1 MPKKPAN
8 AATAPPEFF
17 FVKELAGEAPP
28 VFAAMQRLYS
38 QATDLFG
45 FVPWHL
51 LDESELVLTR
61 DSVSGE
67 LWCCSVMGSLGE
79 VRSMHAYRGEEGLRL
94 FRKMAAEEIADPGKA
109 LTSMDCLYVELVP
122 RQELKRQDRELL
134 AALGHPRGRNLV
146 SPVFRAIR
154 PGFHPWFVNAE
165 EARTLA
171 ECIRAVV
178 VICTAIAS
186 KAEENFWD
194 SEGVYPLVTRAEGAE
209 PRYNVD
215 LVKPVLPLERR
226 AEPVKIPEELLGQLR
241 GRDYA
246 LRGAMELEYIFSGAA
261 VGKPN
266 ERPSCAAIALA
277 VDADSGIVY
286 APEATDS
293 TVAPEVA
300 LARVF
305 LAAVKE
311 TGVLPREVRVRSLRH
326 KASLAA
332 LMESCGVKI
341 RVMNR
346 LPAADQACEHL
357 LGFLGGAR

>member
-1 MPKKPAN
+1 
-8 AATAPPEFF
+8 
-17 FVKELAGEAPP
+17 
-28 VFAAMQRLYS
+28 MQRLYS
-38 QATDLFG
+38 LATDLFG
-45 FVPWHL
+45 LVPWQL

-79 VRSMHAYRGEEGLRL
+79 VYSMHAYRGERGLRL
-94 FRKMAAEEIADPGKA
+94 FRKMATEEITDPGEA
-109 LTSMDCLYVELVP
+109 LTSMDCLYVEFAP
-122 RQELKRQDRELL
+122 RQELRRQDRELL
-134 AALGHPRGRNLV
+134 AALGHPRGRNLA

-178 VICTAIAS
+178 VICTSMATQ
-186 KAEENFWD
+186 AEENFWNG
-194 SEGVYPLVTRAEGAE
+194 EGVYPVVTRADGTE
-209 PRYNVD
+209 PHYHVD
-215 LVKPVLPLERR
+215 LVKPVLPPELP
-226 AEPVKIPEELLGQLR
+226 AEPVRIPEELRGRLR
-241 GRDYA
+241 DRDYA
-246 LRGAMELEYIFSGAA
+246 LRGAMELEYIFNGAA
-261 VGKPN
+261 VGKSN

-300 LARVF
+300 LAKVF
-305 LAAVKE
+305 LAAVQG
-311 TGVLPREVRVRSLRH
+311 TGVLPREVRMRSQRH

-346 LPAADQACEHL
+346 LPAAEQACEHL

>member
-8 AATAPPEFF
+8 AMTAPPEFF
-17 FVKELAGEAPP
+17 FVKELAGETPP
-28 VFAAMQRLYS
+28 TFAAMRRLYS
-38 QATDLFG
+38 LATDLFG
-45 FVPWHL
+45 LVPWQL
-51 LDESELVLTR
+51 LDESKLVLTR

-67 LWCCSVMGSLGE
+67 LWYCSVMGSLGE
-79 VRSMHAYRGEEGLRL
+79 VYSMHAYRGEEGLRL
-94 FRKMAAEEIADPGKA
+94 FRKMAAEKIVDPGEV

-134 AALGHPRGRNLV
+134 AALGHPRGRNLL

-165 EARTLA
+165 EALTLA

-178 VICTAIAS
+178 VICTAITNQAG
-186 KAEENFWD
+186 ENFWEG
-194 SEGVYPLVTRAEGAE
+194 EGVYPLVTRADGAE

-215 LVKPVLPLERR
+215 LVKSVLPPELPT
-226 AEPVKIPEELLGQLR
+226 EPVKLPEELMGPLR

-246 LRGAMELEYIFSGAA
+246 LRGVMELGYTFSGA
-261 VGKPN
+261 VIGKAN

-286 APEATDS
+286 APEVTDS

-305 LAAVKE
+305 LAAVQG
-311 TGVLPREVRVRSLRH
+311 TGVLPREVRVRSQQH
-326 KASLAA
+326 KASFAS
-332 LMESCGVKI
+332 LMESFGVKI

-346 LPAADQACEHL
+346 LPAAEQACQHL
-357 LGFLGGAR
+357 LEFLGGAR

>member
-1 MPKKPAN
+1 MPKKPAS
-8 AATAPPEFF
+8 AATAPLEFF

-28 VFAAMQRLYS
+28 AFAAMQRLYS
-38 QATDLFG
+38 LATDLFG
-45 FVPWHL
+45 FVPWQL

-79 VRSMHAYRGEEGLRL
+79 VRSMHAYRGEEGLHL
-94 FRKMAAEEIADPGKA
+94 FRKMAAEEIADPGEA

-134 AALGHPRGRNLV
+134 AVLGHPRGRNLV

-178 VICTAIAS
+178 VICTAIAG
-186 KAEENFWD
+186 KAEKNFWD
-194 SEGVYPLVTRAEGAE
+194 GEGVYPLVTRAAGAE
-209 PRYNVD
+209 PHYNVD
-215 LVKPVLPLERR
+215 LVKPVLPPERP
-226 AEPVKIPEELLGQLR
+226 AEPVKIPEELLGRLR

-261 VGKPN
+261 VGKAN

-286 APEATDS
+286 AP
-293 TVAPEVA
+293 
-300 LARVF
+300 RQ
-305 LAAVKE
+305 
-311 TGVLPREVRVRSLRH
+311 R
-326 KASLAA
+326 
-332 LMESCGVKI
+332 I
-341 RVMNR
+341 R
-346 LPAADQACEHL
+346 L
-357 LGFLGGAR
+357 

>member
-1 MPKKPAN
+1 MPKKPAS
-8 AATAPPEFF
+8 AATATPEFF
-17 FVKELAGEAPP
+17 FAKELAGEAPP
-28 VFAAMQRLYS
+28 KLAAMQRLYS
-38 QATDLFG
+38 LATDLFSL
-45 FVPWHL
+45 VPWRV

-61 DSVSGE
+61 DSVTGE

-79 VRSMHAYRGEEGLRL
+79 FYSMHAYRGERGLRL
-94 FRKMAAEEIADPGKA
+94 FRRMAAGEIADPGEA
-109 LTSMDCLYVELVP
+109 LTSMDCLYVEFVP
-122 RQELKRQDRELL
+122 RQGLMRQDRELL
-134 AALGHPRGRNLV
+134 AALGHPRGRNLT

-154 PGFHPWFVNAE
+154 PGFHPWFVNAD

-178 VICTAIAS
+178 VICTAIAGQ
-186 KAEENFWD
+186 EENFWNG
-194 SEGVYPLVTRAEGAE
+194 EGVYPMVTREDGAE

-215 LVKPVLPLERR
+215 LVKPVLPAEIP
-226 AEPVKIPEELLGQLR
+226 AEPVKLPDELMGRLR

-246 LRGAMELEYIFSGAA
+246 LRGAMELEHIFSGAA

-293 TVAPEVA
+293 TVAPEIA

-311 TGVLPREVRVRSLRH
+311 TGVLPREVRVRSQKY

-346 LPAADQACEHL
+346 LPAAEQACEHL
-357 LGFLGGAR
+357 RGFLGGAR